1 MRILNRLLFAGAALL
16 AQALLLQSASAQQMD
31 PVKIATLAPGAL
43 LWVHDVADAKGFYKA
58 QRLDVQKIQVSDSPA
73 LVQAVA
79 SNSAQVGVSLGDI
92 VMKAIDQNAP
102 VIIAGGYLVKSSL
115 RLVGGKDIKEIKQL
129 TGTTMTAGAVKG
141 GTTNIML
148 YQLKQK
154 GVDPKTIQLV
164 SIPNSRDR
172 VLAMQNGQVRGA
184 VMTPPFDIMA
194 SKQGLPILD
203 VFPDPYLQTPMIF
216 NTTWAKQNRDVAIRM
231 ARASRDAAKW
241 LTDPANRKEA
251 VAILAKNSNV
261 PGDVADASYQFLIA
275 EQKAY
280 SPDLTVPVA
289 SITNIVMIDRSI
301 NPEDNPKEE
310 PKINVG
316 KYYDASFLSGK

>member
-1 MRILNRLLFAGAALL
+1 MLNRLLFTGAALF
-16 AQALLLQSASAQQMD
+16 AQLLLMQSVTAQPMD

-43 LWVHDVADAKGFYKA
+43 LWVHDVAEVKGFYNA
-58 QRLDVQKIQVSDSPA
+58 HRLDVQKIQVSDSPA

-115 RLVGGKDIKEIKQL
+115 RLVGGKDIKDIKQL
-129 TGTTMTAGAVKG
+129 SGTTMTAGAVKG

-184 VMTPPFDIMA
+184 VMTPPFDILA
-194 SKQGLPILD
+194 SMQGLPILD
-203 VFPDPYLQTPMIF
+203 VFADPYLQTPMIF
-216 NTTWAKQNRDVAIRM
+216 NTTWAKQNRNIAIRM

-261 PGDVADASYQFLIA
+261 PVDVADASYQFLVA
-275 EQKAY
+275 EHKAY
-280 SPDLTVPVA
+280 SPDLTVPLA